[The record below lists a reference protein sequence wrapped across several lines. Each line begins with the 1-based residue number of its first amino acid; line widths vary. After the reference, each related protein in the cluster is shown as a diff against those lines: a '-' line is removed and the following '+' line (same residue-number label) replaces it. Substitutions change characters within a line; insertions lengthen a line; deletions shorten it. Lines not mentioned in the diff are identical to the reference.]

1 MDSQIIPPYAEQ
13 WLNRL
18 FLVEVEMEME
28 MEMELVVVV
37 GVGKDGWARA
47 KEVERRVTAVMESE
61 EGDAQQ
67 NRKAEMKEKAMAAP
81 SEVWSFVSALT
92 ELVELWYNIVD
103 FLISVN

>member
-1 MDSQIIPPYAEQ
+1 MGSQIIPPYAEQ

-18 FLVEVEMEME
+18 FLVEMG
-28 MEMELVVVV
+28 LVVVV

-47 KEVERRVTAVMESE
+47 KEVERRVTAVTESE
-61 EGDAQQ
+61 EGDALQ
-67 NRKAEMKEKAMAAP
+67 NRKVEMKEKAMAAR

-103 FLISVN
+103 FFERCNKLKGL